1 MACSFQTE
9 LGPEPAFRTQDLRG
23 TRGGEEAAPGD
34 PVCGVGLKTDALAAA
49 TKLWV
54 GFKTDLSLVETT
66 QLIFER
72 GTQTNR

>member
-1 MACSFQTE
+1 MAYSFQTE
-9 LGPEPAFRTQDLRG
+9 LGPERKFRTQYLRATG
-23 TRGGEEAAPGD
+23 GGEEAPPGD
-34 PVCGVGLKTDALAAA
+34 PVCNVGLKTDALAAA

-54 GFKTDLSLVETT
+54 GLKTDLSLVETT